1 MTFPAP
7 PSAKK
12 HLKPVAA
19 GTDRAGERGF
29 SRTAHPMIMGC
40 TRGSSPSGLF
50 VKTPS
55 RSNVP
60 FGRLSRGLLVIIGS
74 AALLGACGYHP
85 LQPYNNQKD
94 LPAAV
99 RVPDGYQPV
108 LEATSNG
115 RLLYECQAVKRAPYE
130 YEWLMRNASV
140 DLTDTYGGTI
150 MHKPGARA
158 SWVHRDGS
166 SVMAREFSEV
176 PNGSSNLSL
185 QRYIAQSSGVPGA
198 LHNIA
203 YVQRLRTVGGGI
215 SGLPCTSAQ
224 LGMRKTVPYEAD
236 YIFWRAKGS

>member
-1 MTFPAP
+1 
-7 PSAKK
+7 
-12 HLKPVAA
+12 
-19 GTDRAGERGF
+19 
-29 SRTAHPMIMGC
+29 MIMGF
-40 TRGSSPSGLF
+40 TRASSPSGTF

-60 FGRLSRGLLVIIGS
+60 FGRLSRSLLVIIGS
-74 AALLGACGYHP
+74 AALLGACGYRP

-94 LPAAV
+94 LPEAV

-130 YEWLMRNASV
+130 YEWLMRSASV

-176 PNGSSNLSL
+176 GNGSNNLPL
-185 QRYIAQSSGVPGA
+185 QRYNAQSSGVSGT
-198 LHNIA
+198 LHNIT
-203 YVQRLRTVGGGI
+203 YVQRLRTVGGWI
-215 SGLPCTSAQ
+215 SSTPCTSAQ

-236 YIFWRAKGS
+236 YVFWRPQAS